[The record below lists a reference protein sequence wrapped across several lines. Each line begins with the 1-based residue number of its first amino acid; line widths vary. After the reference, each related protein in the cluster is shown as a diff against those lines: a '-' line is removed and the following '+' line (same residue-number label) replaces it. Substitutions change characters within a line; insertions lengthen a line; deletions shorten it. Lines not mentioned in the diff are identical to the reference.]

1 MKIKVRYWIGVAVAV
16 FGMLPPTHVSA
27 AQPPAQPASSL
38 ARPTPQ
44 QVAWQDLEMGMF
56 IHLAPQTWQD
66 NEQDHIV
73 IMENIT
79 AGERVRS
86 YVVEGMVNG
95 TWQQLTAG
103 SAIGHKKIDR
113 IAPVA
118 ATRVRLR
125 IPDAVG
131 TPEIKRFAVYG
142 AK

>member
-1 MKIKVRYWIGVAVAV
+1 MKILNIIKPIRPHPNHRALPLAALAALAV
-16 FGMLPPTHVSA
+16 FGMLPPTQVSA

-44 QVAWQDLEMGMF
+44 QVAWHDLVLGMF

-66 NEQDHIV
+66 
-73 IMENIT
+73 
-79 AGERVRS
+79 
-86 YVVEGMVNG
+86 MVNG
-95 TWQQLTAG
+95 TWQQLAAG
-103 SAIGHKKIDR
+103 SAVGHKKIDR

-125 IPDAVG
+125 IPEAVG